1 MDLLEHPGIE
11 RWEVASK
18 AAELIA
24 GQLAQLHSE
33 LVDLMAQVLETNA
46 WSGGGIASPEHWL
59 MLRCALSPAR
69 AKEIV
74 DVARRRGDFPELEA
88 RMAEGAVSLDQLA
101 VVARHVPSTHAS
113 TVSSFVEAATVPQLR
128 RVLPKYPFP
137 EKAPAP
143 HPAGYEPLPE
153 VVHVDPPIHDEPTL
167 AMSTY
172 DGRFRLHFEADPL
185 DGALVE
191 QAIREAKDALF
202 TAGDA
207 DATLAEGLL
216 SVASRSL
223 STVESISRRE
233 HYKVLVH
240 LDVDGHGWMNR
251 RGTLPT
257 HLLRK
262 LTCDGTV
269 RPIWI
274 ENASPVS
281 VGRSMRIVPP
291 RTRKLIEDRDG
302 GCRFPG
308 CVTTGF
314 PGEPPPASLVRGR
327 RHRRRKPRVPMS
339 PPPSRAPPGA
349 LHDLGK
355 PEHPRRAHLPRP
367 VRHHREARPADDP
380 AADPPPA
387 RGATDPWM
395 ATRHREHRLR
405 TPAKYPTPGTRGDNL
420 TAQG

>member
-1 MDLLEHPGIE
+1 MDLLEAPGIE

-101 VVARHVPSTHAS
+101 VVARHVPSTHAA

-137 EKAPAP
+137 EKEPAP

-167 AMSTY
+167 TMSTY

-314 PGEPPPASLVRGR
+314 LENHHLVPWSEGGATDVENLASLC
-327 RHRRRKPRVPMS
+327 P
-339 PPPSRAPPGA
+339 
-349 LHDLGK
+349 
-355 PEHPRRAHLPRP
+355 
-367 VRHHREARPADDP
+367 RHHRELHQGHFTISGNPSTPGGLIFRDRFGTIGRHVPQTIP
-380 AADPPPA
+380 PPTHPPPA
-387 RGATDPWM
+387 EQPIRGWRLDTGSIDFEPRRS
-395 ATRHREHRLR
+395 TRPLELAGI
-405 TPAKYPTPGTRGDNL
+405 T
-420 TAQG
+420 